1 MESKKIITVVGA
13 RPQFIKAAVISRLI
27 NERYNYITE
36 IMVHTGQHFDQNMS
50 DIFFSELDITK
61 PSYFLNINNT
71 SHGEMIGRM
80 IIELEKIFI
89 KENPAC
95 VLVYGDTNS
104 TLAGGIA
111 AKKLNI
117 PIAHIEAGVRNF
129 DEKMPEESNRY
140 LVDRLSDINFCC
152 TDKSFN
158 NLISEG
164 FGAKEMNKKF
174 FNSGDLMHDAAIFES
189 SKEKDVSAVCNQI
202 LQNNNN
208 FILVTIHRASNTD
221 DLDNLSAII
230 HDLNSIHKKNNIV
243 MLTHPRTKDKI
254 ESFKLKPKF
263 KLYEPLGH
271 FDTLKLLRSSTSII
285 TDSGGLVREA
295 YFFDKKSVFVL
306 SNPVWPE
313 LIQAGVCLNVE
324 PVRNK
329 IVDAHLQIENNESR
343 WPVGIFGDGKAG
355 QKILRELVKFLN

>member
-1 MESKKIITVVGA
+1 
-13 RPQFIKAAVISRLI
+13 
-27 NERYNYITE
+27 
-36 IMVHTGQHFDQNMS
+36 MVHTGQHFDQNMS
-50 DIFFSELDITK
+50 DILVNLILQSQTV
-61 PSYFLNINNT
+61 LNINNT

-80 IIELEKIFI
+80 IIELEDIY

-189 SKEKDVSAVCNQI
+189 SKEKDVSAVCSKY
-202 LQNNNN
+202 
-208 FILVTIHRASNTD
+208 FK
-221 DLDNLSAII
+221 II
-230 HDLNSIHKKNNIV
+230 IAL
-243 MLTHPRTKDKI
+243 
-254 ESFKLKPKF
+254 
-263 KLYEPLGH
+263 
-271 FDTLKLLRSSTSII
+271 
-285 TDSGGLVREA
+285 
-295 YFFDKKSVFVL
+295 
-306 SNPVWPE
+306 
-313 LIQAGVCLNVE
+313 
-324 PVRNK
+324 
-329 IVDAHLQIENNESR
+329 
-343 WPVGIFGDGKAG
+343 
-355 QKILRELVKFLN
+355 FL

>member
-1 MESKKIITVVGA
+1 MKSKKIITVVGA

-27 NERYNYITE
+27 NKEYQYINE
-36 IMVHTGQHFDQNMS
+36 IMVHTGQHFDHNMS
-50 DIFFSELDITK
+50 DIFFNELDITK
-61 PSYFLNINNT
+61 PSYHLNINNT
-71 SHGEMIGRM
+71 THGEMIGNM

-89 KENPAC
+89 KENPSC

-129 DEKMPEESNRY
+129 DEEMPEESNRY

-152 TDKSFN
+152 TDKSFD

-164 FGAKEMNKKF
+164 FEAKEMNKKF

-189 SKEKDVSAVCNQI
+189 SKNKDVSAVCNKI
-202 LQNNNN
+202 LQKNNS

-221 DLDNLSAII
+221 DIDKLSSII
-230 HDLNSIHKKNNIV
+230 SDLNYIHKKNNIV
-243 MLTHPRTKDKI
+243 MLTHPRTRNKV
-254 ESFKLKPKF
+254 EAFKLKPNF
-263 KLYEPLGH
+263 DLYEPLGH
-271 FDTLKLLRSSTSII
+271 FDTLTLLQSCESVI

-295 YFFDKKSVFVL
+295 YFFGKRSIFL
-306 SNPVWPE
+306 LANPVWPE
-313 LIQAGVCLNVE
+313 LIEAGVCINAE
-324 PVRNK
+324 PKEGSLIKANK
-329 IVDAHLQIENNESR
+329 ELKSMR
-343 WPVGIFGDGKAG
+343 TSWPRGIFGDGKAG
-355 QKILRELVKFLN
+355 QKILEELINFLK

>member
-1 MESKKIITVVGA
+1 MKSKKIITVVGA

-158 NLISEG
+158 NLISDE
-164 FGAKEMNKKF
+164 
-174 FNSGDLMHDAAIFES
+174 
-189 SKEKDVSAVCNQI
+189 
-202 LQNNNN
+202 
-208 FILVTIHRASNTD
+208 
-221 DLDNLSAII
+221 LS
-230 HDLNSIHKKNNIV
+230 
-243 MLTHPRTKDKI
+243 
-254 ESFKLKPKF
+254 
-263 KLYEPLGH
+263 
-271 FDTLKLLRSSTSII
+271 
-285 TDSGGLVREA
+285 
-295 YFFDKKSVFVL
+295 
-306 SNPVWPE
+306 
-313 LIQAGVCLNVE
+313 
-324 PVRNK
+324 
-329 IVDAHLQIENNESR
+329 
-343 WPVGIFGDGKAG
+343 
-355 QKILRELVKFLN
+355 